1 MPVAILY
8 SPGVALPSLASSG
21 LAGEGLGIILLI
33 EAKEERVVG
42 LVEGGAALIG
52 VVGSFLVSSTASF
65 RISSP
70 VGPFFT
76 SSWATCS

>member
-8 SPGVALPSLASSG
+8 SPGVALPTSG

-42 LVEGGAALIG
+42 LDEGAAVLIG

-70 VGPFFT
+70 VGPFLT
-76 SSWATCS
+76 SSWATDS